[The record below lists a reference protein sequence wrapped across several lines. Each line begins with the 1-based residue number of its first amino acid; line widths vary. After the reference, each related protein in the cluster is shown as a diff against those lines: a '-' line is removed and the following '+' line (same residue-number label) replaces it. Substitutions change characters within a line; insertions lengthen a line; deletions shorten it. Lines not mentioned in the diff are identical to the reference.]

1 MSEEVKATEVTETTK
16 VEQPTAV
23 QEASKETTQAQ
34 VAQPFKSFATE
45 EEFNNFVKSTSSKA
59 KHSILQEFE
68 TTSVDEGKQ
77 KMSQAEQL
85 QKDLQIAVTRLTQL
99 EEENAVVKL
108 GVNEEFREEALT
120 LARSKVSDSKTLDAA
135 LQEVTQKFPNLLK
148 GVIVQGEKIE
158 KIGGEK
164 TQVKPSDANSV
175 KDNLKKK
182 YPWLQNI

>member
-1 MSEEVKATEVTETTK
+1 MSEEVKAAPVTET
-16 VEQPTAV
+16 VEQPTAAP
-23 QEASKETTQAQ
+23 EASKETTQAQ
-34 VAQPFKSFATE
+34 VDQPFKAFATE

-68 TTSVDEGKQ
+68 TKSVDEGKQ
-77 KMSQAEQL
+77 KMSQAEEL
-85 QKDLQIAVTRLTQL
+85 QKDLQTAVTRLTQL

-108 GVNEEFREEALT
+108 GINDEFRDEALT
-120 LARSKVSDSKTLDAA
+120 LARAKVSDKKTLDAA

-148 GVIVQGEKIE
+148 GTVQGEKIE

-164 TQVKPSDANSV
+164 TQVKPSDANSI

-182 YPWLQNI
+182 YPWLKNI